1 MLLLVINDLSTGSQS
16 GGVTSGDHAHWLGID
31 EWTVGVKYGQS
42 WLGARPCH
50 STLNNCVELRCLG
63 RVVIKPSFFH
73 VMITLA
79 FFDEYTPAILLLGGG
94 ALPGRDSAAGGKQ
107 TGPGRHVVPPPS
119 TQVGLCSWEKDLV
132 NIFMLIKAPVMDF
145 FVVPIIRKDDGS
157 RHS

>member
-1 MLLLVINDLSTGSQS
+1 MIIMLLLVINDLSTGSQS

-31 EWTVGVKYGQS
+31 EWSVGVKYGQS

-79 FFDEYTPAILLLGGG
+79 FFDEYTPAILLVEGG
-94 ALPGRDSAAGGKQ
+94 ALSGRDCRRREAD
-107 TGPGRHVVPPPS
+107 TDPGRHVVPPPS
-119 TQVGLCSWEKDLV
+119 AWLASVAGKKIL
-132 NIFMLIKAPVMDF
+132 
-145 FVVPIIRKDDGS
+145 
-157 RHS
+157 